1 MDMDLSKLSPGENLP
16 EDVNVVI
23 EVPMNSMPVKYEFD
37 KEIGTITVDRFL
49 PTAMFY
55 PFNYGFVPNTLSGDG
70 DPVDALVLAQYPVLP
85 RSIIRCRP
93 IGVLKMED
101 EKGEDEKVL
110 FVPINELTRFY
121 ENIKNYS
128 DLPRIHTEGISHF
141 FERYKEL
148 ERGKWVK
155 ILGWG
160 DAEEAKKDLIEG
172 VKRYENNKAVDVSN
186 IA

>member
-1 MDMDLSKLSPGENLP
+1 MSDLSKIKTGENP
-16 EDVNVVI
+16 PVDVNIVI

-37 KEIGTITVDRFL
+37 KDSEIIHVDRFL

-55 PFNYGFVPNTLSGDG
+55 PVNYGFIPHTLGGDG
-70 DPVDALVLAQYPVLP
+70 DPVDALVLSQYPVLP
-85 RSIIRCRP
+85 HAVIRCRP

-101 EKGEDEKVL
+101 ESGEDEKIL
-110 FVPINELTRFY
+110 FVPVNKLTRYY
-121 ENIKNYS
+121 ENINEYS

-155 ILGWG
+155 VMGWG
-160 DAEEAKKDLIEG
+160 DSKEAQKFIMDGIARYKK
-172 VKRYENNKAVDVSN
+172 
-186 IA
+186 

>member
-1 MDMDLSKLSPGENLP
+1 MDLSKIPAGVNPP
-16 EDVNVVI
+16 EDVNVII

-37 KEIGTITVDRFL
+37 KQHQTIFVDRFL

-55 PFNYGFVPNTLSGDG
+55 PINYGFVPSTLGGDG
-70 DPVDALVLAQYPVLP
+70 DPVDALVLSQYPVLV
-85 RSIIRCRP
+85 RSLIRCRP

-101 EKGEDEKVL
+101 EAGQDEKIL
-110 FVPINELTRFY
+110 FVPINKLTRYY
-121 ENIKNYS
+121 ENVNEYS

-155 ILGWG
+155 VLGWG
-160 DAEEAKKDLIEG
+160 DSKEAAQFIREGIERISKK
-172 VKRYENNKAVDVSN
+172 
-186 IA
+186 

>member
-1 MDMDLSKLSPGENLP
+1 MDLNKITPGVNPP

-23 EVPMNSMPVKYEFD
+23 EVPMNSLPVKYEFD
-37 KEIGTITVDRFL
+37 KETETVYVDRFL

-55 PFNYGFVPNTLSGDG
+55 PINYGFIPNTLSGDG
-70 DPVDALVLAQYPVLP
+70 DPVDALVLSQYPVLG
-85 RSIIRCRP
+85 RSVIRCRP

-101 EKGEDEKVL
+101 ESGQDEKIL
-110 FVPINELTRFY
+110 FVPINKLTRYY
-121 ENIKNYS
+121 ENINEYS

-155 ILGWG
+155 VLGW
-160 DAEEAKKDLIEG
+160 ENSIEAQKFIMDGIARFGKK
-172 VKRYENNKAVDVSN
+172 
-186 IA
+186 

>member
-1 MDMDLSKLSPGENLP
+1 MDLNKLTAGANPP

-37 KEIGTITVDRFL
+37 KQAETIFVDRFL

-55 PFNYGFVPNTLSGDG
+55 PVNYGFVPHTLSGDG
-70 DPVDALVLAQYPVLP
+70 DPVDALVLSQYPVLP
-85 RSIIRCRP
+85 RAVIRCRP
-93 IGVLKMED
+93 IGVLRMED

-110 FVPINELTRFY
+110 FVPVNQLTRYY
-121 ENIKNYS
+121 ENVNEYS

-155 ILGWG
+155 VLGW
-160 DAEEAKKDLIEG
+160 EG
-172 VKRYENNKAVDVSN
+172 SDVAKRYITDGIARHNNTQKKLKA
-186 IA
+186 

>member
-1 MDMDLSKLSPGENLP
+1 MDLSKIPAGINPP
-16 EDVNVVI
+16 EDVNIII

-37 KEIGTITVDRFL
+37 KEHQTIAVDRFL

-55 PFNYGFVPNTLSGDG
+55 PINYGFVPSTLGGDG
-70 DPVDALVLAQYPVLP
+70 DPVDALVLSQYPVLV
-85 RSIIRCRP
+85 RSLIRCRP

-101 EKGEDEKVL
+101 EAGQDEKIL
-110 FVPINELTRFY
+110 FVPINKLTRYY
-121 ENIKNYS
+121 ENVNEYS

-155 ILGWG
+155 VLGWG
-160 DAEEAKKDLIEG
+160 DSKEAQKFIMEG
-172 VKRYENNKAVDVSN
+172 IKHAKSK
-186 IA
+186 